1 MIQKIRTRFPGALII
16 LFVVM
21 ILAGITENS
30 KGIFI
35 PGFKEYFII
44 GDKEISYMIMGTSLT
59 YMIANFLGGYLCER
73 LGQKL
78 VLTLGVIILILSLVM
93 MSISQSFLAFAIWIG
108 INSAGLG
115 FAGIAGN
122 TLLPVIVL
130 SFQSL
135 AMNLMHFFYGF
146 GSTIGQR
153 SFGFFLDKGISWRQL
168 YLIVAVAIG
177 ILFLILFFISFPE
190 VKEKK
195 AEEKL
200 SIKEIFSNRLIVL
213 YMIALGTYVA
223 AEICTSNWLVNYL
236 AEEYSLGENSASVYL
251 SAFFLIFALGR
262 LFGGFVVERLG
273 SFKTVIVSLI
283 IALVLFTG
291 GLLLGEGAL
300 FLIALSGLFFAI
312 TFPTVIATIPKVFP
326 VSSAYITGIV
336 VTSTSFQSMLLNY
349 AFGSANDYF
358 GAGKA
363 IFLIPAALTVSII
376 FNIIIFKKTKPLLAN
391 KH

>member
-1 MIQKIRTRFPGALII
+1 MKQKISTRFPGALII
-16 LFVVM
+16 LFIMM
-21 ILAGITENS
+21 ILSGITENS

-44 GDKEISYMIMGTSLT
+44 GDKEISYMLMGTSLT
-59 YMIANFLGGYLCER
+59 YMIANFFGGYLCEKI
-73 LGQKL
+73 GQKI
-78 VLTLGVIILILSLVM
+78 VLILGVITLMVSLVM

-115 FAGIAGN
+115 FAGISGN

-146 GSTIGQR
+146 GSTLGQR

-168 YLIVAVAIG
+168 YLIVAVIIG
-177 ILFLILFFISFPE
+177 ILFLILFFIPFPE

-195 AEEKL
+195 DEKKL
-200 SIKEIFSNRLIVL
+200 SIKEIFKNKLIIL

-236 AEEYSLGENSASVYL
+236 VEAYSQSENDASVYL
-251 SAFFLIFALGR
+251 STFFLIFALGR
-262 LFGGFVVERLG
+262 LFGGFVVERFG
-273 SFKTVIVSLI
+273 SFKTVIASLM
-283 IALVLFTG
+283 IALILFTA

-312 TFPTVIATIPKVFP
+312 TFPTVISTIPKVFP
-326 VSSAYITGIV
+326 ISSAYITGIL
-336 VTSTSFQSMLLNY
+336 VTTASFQSMLLNY
-349 AFGSANDYF
+349 AFGLANDYF
-358 GAGKA
+358 GAEKA
-363 IFLIPAALTVSII
+363 IFLIPGVLTVSII

>member
-1 MIQKIRTRFPGALII
+1 MKQKISTKFPGALII
-16 LFVVM
+16 LFMVM
-21 ILAGITENS
+21 IISGITENS

-35 PGFKEYFII
+35 PGFKEYFVI
-44 GDKEISYMIMGTSLT
+44 GDKEISYMLIGTSLT
-59 YMIANFLGGYLCER
+59 YMMANFFGGYLCEK

-78 VLTLGVIILILSLVM
+78 VLTTGVIVLIVSLLM
-93 MSISQSFLAFAIWIG
+93 MSISQSFLSFAIWIG
-108 INSAGLG
+108 INGAGLG
-115 FAGIAGN
+115 FTAISGN

-146 GSTIGQR
+146 GSTLGQR
-153 SFGFFLDKGISWRQL
+153 SFGFFLHKGISWRQL
-168 YLIVAVAIG
+168 YLIVALVIG
-177 ILFLILFFISFPE
+177 IIFLVLLFIPFPS

-195 AEEKL
+195 AQEKL
-200 SIKEIFSNRLIVL
+200 SIKEIFSNKLIIL

-236 AEEYSLGENSASVYL
+236 VEVYSLGENSASVYL

-262 LFGGFVVERLG
+262 LLGGFVVERLG
-273 SFKTVIVSLI
+273 SFKTVIASLI
-283 IALVLFTG
+283 IALILFTG

-336 VTSTSFQSMLLNY
+336 ITTASFQSMLLNY
-349 AFGSANDYF
+349 ALGSANDYF
-358 GAGKA
+358 GAEKA
-363 IFLIPAALTVSII
+363 IFLIPAVLVVSII
-376 FNIIIFKKTKPLLAN
+376 FNIAIFKKTKPILVNNL
-391 KH
+391 